1 MHRDRDL
8 ALADEPRPTHVSEI
22 PRLRDPVEALHA
34 DLAPS
39 QAALVQDLDVETL
52 VQAMAA
58 GDIFLFRAGWHAM
71 LASLDDPE
79 AIRYRQEVLADCI
92 AQPAV
97 IREIYALSVAA
108 IEGERR
114 EWLTRDSLHA
124 ETSLHRSLTV
134 LRLFL
139 AQLRELRHIADE
151 HRAAFRS
158 AGLTRFLGMVASE
171 LDDPCLGA
179 MEDHL
184 DRLRLK
190 GGLWLRARMGPL
202 HTDTTHTLCRPRVAA
217 AQTWRERLGLGG
229 RSALTYE
236 VSALDRHGLE
246 ALGEL
251 RDRGI
256 APTADALE
264 EAVDDLLAFFGQLR
278 GELGFYVG
286 CLNLHEELA
295 RRGVPTCFP
304 DPEPTGPILSAQG
317 LCEPALSIRSPEPVV
332 GNDLAADGALLLV
345 ITGANGGGKS
355 TFLRSVGLAQLMMQ
369 CGMFVAAKSFRADLR
384 TDVFTHF
391 KREEAATLRS
401 GKLDEELDRMSAVVD
416 RLTPDGIVLL
426 NESFASTNER
436 EGSEIARQIVR
447 ALLHLGVKVCY
458 VTHMHDLA
466 AGFAREALPEA
477 RFLRAE
483 RLSDGRRTFR
493 MIQGEPE
500 PTSHGEDVY
509 RRVFGAGQVQ
519 QVRQVSAPVAD
530 AGHGGARL
538 SQSRGSDG

>member
-79 AIRYRQEVLADCI
+79 AIRYRQQVLTDCI

-97 IREIYALSVAA
+97 IREVYAIAVAA

-114 EWLTRDSLHA
+114 DWVTRHSTHA

-134 LRLFL
+134 LGLFL
-139 AQLRELRHIADE
+139 GQLRQLRRITDGQ
-151 HRAAFRS
+151 RAAFRS
-158 AGLTRFLGMVASE
+158 AGLTRFFDMVAAQ

-179 MEDHL
+179 MEEHL

-190 GGLWLRARMGPL
+190 GGLRLRAQLGAL
-202 HTDTTHTLCRPRVAA
+202 HTDTTYALCRPRTAG
-217 AQTWRERLGLGG
+217 QPWRERLGLGG
-229 RSALTYE
+229 RSAFSYE
-236 VSALDRHGLE
+236 VSALDRYGLE

-251 RDRGI
+251 RERGI
-256 APTADALE
+256 ALAADALE
-264 EAVDDLLAFFGQLR
+264 ESVEDLLAFFLQLR
-278 GELGFYVG
+278 AELGFYLG
-286 CLNLHEELA
+286 CLNLHEELV

-304 DPEPTGPILSAQG
+304 DPVATGPVLSAQG
-317 LCEPALSIRSPEPVV
+317 LCEPSLSLRSPEPVV
-332 GNDLAADGALLLV
+332 GNDLAADGALLV
-345 ITGANGGGKS
+345 VVTGANGGGKS
-355 TFLRSVGLAQLMMQ
+355 TFLRSVGIAQLMMQ
-369 CGMFVAAKSFRADLR
+369 CGMFVAARSFRADVR
-384 TDVFTHF
+384 TGVFTHF
-391 KREEAATLRS
+391 KREEADTLKS
-401 GKLDEELDRMSAVVD
+401 GKLDEELGRMSAIVD
-416 RLTPDGIVLL
+416 ALAPNGLVLL
-426 NESFASTNER
+426 NESFAATNER

-447 ALLHLGVKVCY
+447 ALLRLGVKVCY

-483 RLSDGRRTFR
+483 RLPDGLRTYR
-493 MIQGEPE
+493 IVPGEPQ

-509 RRVFGAGQVQ
+509 RRVFGSPGEA
-519 QVRQVSAPVAD
+519 
-530 AGHGGARL
+530 
-538 SQSRGSDG
+538 